1 VNPQILAIIL
11 SIVFLLSVL
20 VLLRFYFLP
29 EKYAV
34 IWLVAAV
41 VSVVLSFFPQI
52 LSALSDFFGI
62 SQPINL
68 LFFAAFFVVLMLLM
82 QLSLELARTRDE
94 LRRVVQRVA
103 VDLEEKSDRDSDAP
117 SSTKHADGANPE

>member
-1 VNPQILAIIL
+1 MNPQVLAIAL
-11 SIVFLLSVL
+11 SIVMLVVVL

-34 IWLVAAV
+34 IWLVAAIA
-41 VSVVLSFFPQI
+41 SVVLAFFPGI
-52 LSALSDFFGI
+52 LEAVAAFFGI

-68 LFFAAFFVVLMLLM
+68 LFFAAFFVVLLLLM

-94 LRRVVQRVA
+94 LRKTIQSVA
-103 VDLEEKSDRDSDAP
+103 MELEENSKG
-117 SSTKHADGANPE
+117 KE